1 MEHYNTAA
9 LPTRSKRPKDKANVE
24 AAVKIVTH
32 KVIHALDG
40 HQCVDLDELNSR
52 IQQLVDQIN
61 QAVPFRHQ
69 QSSRKDIFDAHE
81 KHLLTAL
88 PDTPWQRTEWK
99 RAKIAP
105 DFHIT
110 VASVRYSVP
119 HQLVGRTVDVRITGQ
134 VLTVFDGGRAVAT
147 HMLSHTRGAYVT
159 DADHIPASM
168 DNTQGLWT
176 SDYFLRE
183 AQKIGPA
190 TRAVIEEMITAKAI
204 PAQAYQ
210 SCRNVLSM
218 GKHANKP
225 VLEEAC
231 KRLLSCDGTRRAVSY
246 TAVKNMMAAV
256 RKEAATRPHGFDQPA
271 PATPAHPAHAPAA
284 ATRDTSGAYLG
295 GAAQF
300 SLDNLIKKG
309 TTTP

>member
-1 MEHYNTAA
+1 
-9 LPTRSKRPKDKANVE
+9 
-24 AAVKIVTH
+24 
-32 KVIHALDG
+32 
-40 HQCVDLDELNSR
+40 
-52 IQQLVDQIN
+52 
-61 QAVPFRHQ
+61 
-69 QSSRKDIFDAHE
+69 
-81 KHLLTAL
+81 L

-99 RAKIAP
+99 RAKVAP

-134 VLTVFDGGRAVAT
+134 VLTVFDGGRAVTT
-147 HMLSHTRGAYVT
+147 HTLAHTRGAYVT
-159 DADHIPASM
+159 DADHIPANM
-168 DNTQGLWT
+168 DHTQGLWT

-190 TRAVIEEMITAKAI
+190 TRAVIEEMIAAKAI

-218 GKHANKP
+218 GKHANKL

-231 KRLLSCDGTRRAVSY
+231 KRLLSSDGTRRAVSY

-271 PATPAHPAHAPAA
+271 PATPGHRAHAPAA